1 MSLLSQYS
9 RLCRREFVHIFRN
22 KPSTRTPYNQTLTVR
37 RFSSGVQR
45 LKGLFKLG
53 LTGITVGAVV
63 GTGYTIHKYN
73 QPRQHIINEEIT
85 IPSIDKLPQIQPS
98 RKIRYD
104 NINNNHG
111 LKLTLFQYQTCP
123 FCCKV
128 RAFLD
133 FYGISY
139 DIVEVDPVLRQSIKW
154 SPYRKVPILVASV
167 GDEHQPMND
176 SSMIISALATFFKNP
191 KELRDIVRCY
201 PHITFIDEDGTKKS
215 DIMNKYFL
223 VLGQTSNEKQIR
235 CVYSCHSQSMHDI

>member
-9 RLCRREFVHIFRN
+9 RLCRRKFVHIYLN
-22 KPSTRTPYNQTLTVR
+22 KPSLKISCNQTLTVR
-37 RFSSGVQR
+37 RFSSGEQKK

-73 QPRQHIINEEIT
+73 QPRQHIINEELT
-85 IPSIDKLPQIQPS
+85 IPSIDKLPKIEPS

-111 LKLTLFQYQTCP
+111 VKLTLFQYQTCP

-139 DIVEVDPVLRQSIKW
+139 DVVEVDPVLRQSIKW
-154 SPYRKVPILVASV
+154 SPYRKVPILVTSF

-176 SSMIISALATFFKNP
+176 SSMIISALATFFKDR

-223 VLGQTSNEKQIR
+223 VLGQTLNEKQIR
-235 CVYSCHSQSMHDI
+235 FIIGL